1 MILEGVLNGESL
13 ARLRALAATSA
24 KREGA
29 ETAGGVARSVKHN
42 QHGKLDQGQAQ
53 VLHQTVMAA
62 LQRHPLFFRVAL
74 PKVISEL
81 AINRYASGMC
91 YGSHYDLPL
100 QNTAAGER
108 VRADLS
114 ATLFLSAPEE
124 YDGGELQIVQ
134 DQSSQ
139 LCKARAGDLL
149 LYPSGLLHQVTPVTR
164 GERYAVIFWIQ
175 SLIRDHHQ
183 RSLLYACDDLVE
195 RVSRKL
201 PDGEEV
207 RDLTGLFVNLGRMWI
222 DS

>member
-1 MILEGVLNGESL
+1 VILEGVLNGESL
-13 ARLRALAATSA
+13 AKLRALATTSA
-24 KREGA
+24 RIEGA
-29 ETAGGVARSVKHN
+29 ETARGLAASVKHN
-42 QHGKLDQGQAQ
+42 QHGKLDQGRAQ
-53 VLHQTVMAA
+53 ILHQTVIAA

-74 PKVISEL
+74 PKFISEL
-81 AINRYASGMC
+81 AVNRYASGMS
-91 YGSHYDLPL
+91 YGCHYDLPL

-134 DQSSQ
+134 EQSTQ
-139 LCKARAGDLL
+139 LFKGKAGDMM

-175 SLIRDHHQ
+175 SLIRDHQQ

-195 RVSRKL
+195 RLSRKL